1 MFASDL
7 DVYRQRLA
15 ARRHEFVWDVQGE
28 KLVALYRSLTA
39 QPEENIAEAA

>member
-7 DVYRQRLA
+7 EGYRKCLA

-28 KLVALYRSLTA
+28 KLVSLYRSLTV
-39 QPEENIAEAA
+39 QPEENVAEAA